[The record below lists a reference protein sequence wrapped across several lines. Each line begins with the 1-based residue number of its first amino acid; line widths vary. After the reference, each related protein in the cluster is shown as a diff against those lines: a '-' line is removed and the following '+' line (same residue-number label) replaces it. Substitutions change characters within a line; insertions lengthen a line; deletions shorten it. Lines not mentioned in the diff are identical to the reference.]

1 MTSHL
6 DGIDVSSSGTEEPH
20 SMAFNSEVD
29 PWSGFDE
36 FQDLD
41 KPVSREEMM
50 QMLDELLGPGD
61 EPAGNMFDDL
71 ADRMHNDRKYDSDEE
86 AKNWDSRN
94 SILTEQ
100 DRDDIRAF
108 QLKLMSKMP
117 RTAYNQMVYAFSHK
131 LSLSSEWVMFH
142 HMAILSGVEPLWFDC
157 CVDSCIAYTDAY
169 SELTECPFCDKHRYS
184 PTGKPRC

>member
-6 DGIDVSSSGTEEPH
+6 DGIESDAMEVDSDSSTSDSESASSSGTGEPH
-20 SMAFNSEVD
+20 STAYNPEVD
-29 PWSGFDE
+29 PWTC
-36 FQDLD
+36 
-41 KPVSREEMM
+41 SREEMM

-61 EPAGNMFDDL
+61 EPA
-71 ADRMHNDRKYDSDEE
+71 DRMGNDREYDSDEE
-86 AKNWDSRN
+86 ARSWDSRN

-142 HMAILSGVEPLWFDC
+142 CMVILSGVEPLWFNC

-169 SELTECPFCDKHRYS
+169 SELTECPF
-184 PTGKPRC
+184 